1 MSLVTPKSNTI
12 RFLWCASSGRCPQV
26 PSCCWFPVTVP
37 FILTVLLGGL
47 SCGWHWS
54 PQVPSC
60 CSDSSPLSWW
70 RFFLEAGL
78 WCNRVECA
86 DVLLA
91 SALAEEGNTAHPLCC
106 SCAKEGTGKVG
117 SPWVVFSLHL
127 TRTGSGWAF
136 HSLAR
141 FSHSSNSSF
150 LSRFITR
157 KFCFRL
163 SSITFWTLGQQH
175 QNWQRPVHLF
185 FSRGFYPPQNQS

>member
-106 SCAKEGTGKVG
+106 SWVALVKEGTGKG
-117 SPWVVFSLHL
+117 RTSSVVFSRYL
-127 TRTGSGWAF
+127 TRMASAW
-136 HSLAR
+136 
-141 FSHSSNSSF
+141 
-150 LSRFITR
+150 
-157 KFCFRL
+157 
-163 SSITFWTLGQQH
+163 SSISVA
-175 QNWQRPVHLF
+175 RI
-185 FSRGFYPPQNQS
+185 S